1 MKLVLF
7 EDSQFSNLLPLSYFR
22 PVWELRCGMNRLFEK
37 IQNLFPADTV
47 HYLARQ
53 YLMENYLDPSRCF
66 FPSSE
71 NSADLLLLNG
81 RWLAD
86 LSQPQLL
93 EDIPQ
98 NSVFTCDNSIVA
110 WRTNKKGLESY
121 FEQGILLSERVL
133 NDFNSR
139 PITVD
144 LIRYPW
150 DLIDR
155 NGSEIIKDIR
165 MMKILN
171 QQQGKIDRGSH
182 LLGKENIF
190 LGKGSRI
197 MPGVVL
203 DAEEGPIWIGQ
214 NTRVLPNAV
223 LRGPLAI
230 GDHCLVK
237 IAAKIYENTSVGP
250 VCKVGGEIE
259 GSIIQEF
266 SNKQHDGFLG
276 HSYLGAWIN
285 IGADTNNSDLKNNYG
300 EISVYLNDRSIN
312 TGKRFLGLTIGD
324 HSKTGIN
331 TMFNTGTVVGV
342 NCNIYGEG
350 FPPKFIPSFS
360 WGGAAGFREF
370 QFEKALEV
378 AKIVMDR
385 RKVTF
390 TDHHL
395 KLFEAVKQLSL
406 KIENRVRIQ

>member
-1 MKLVLF
+1 
-7 EDSQFSNLLPLSYFR
+7 
-22 PVWELRCGMNRLFEK
+22 
-37 IQNLFPADTV
+37 
-47 HYLARQ
+47 
-53 YLMENYLDPSRCF
+53 
-66 FPSSE
+66 
-71 NSADLLLLNG
+71 
-81 RWLAD
+81 
-86 LSQPQLL
+86 
-93 EDIPQ
+93 
-98 NSVFTCDNSIVA
+98 
-110 WRTNKKGLESY
+110 
-121 FEQGILLSERVL
+121 
-133 NDFNSR
+133 
-139 PITVD
+139 
-144 LIRYPW
+144 
-150 DLIDR
+150 
-155 NGSEIIKDIR
+155 

-259 GSIIQEF
+259 GCIIQEF

-312 TGKRFLGLTIGD
+312 TGKRFLGLTMGD

>member
-1 MKLVLF
+1 MVLF
-7 EDSQFSNLLPLSYFR
+7 EDSQFSYLLPLCYFR

-37 IQNLFPADTV
+37 IQNLFPAAPI

-53 YLMENYLDPSRCF
+53 YLMEYYLDSSRCF
-66 FPSSE
+66 FPSSWKGT
-71 NSADLLLLNG
+71 DLLLLNG
-81 RWLAD
+81 RLLAD
-86 LSQPQLL
+86 SSQRQLL

-98 NSVFTCDNSIVA
+98 NSVFTCDDSVIA
-110 WRTNKKGLESY
+110 WRTNKKSLESY
-121 FEQGILLSERVL
+121 FEQGLLLSERVL
-133 NDFNSR
+133 NDFNSQ

-144 LIRYPW
+144 LIHYPW
-150 DLIDR
+150 DLIEQ
-155 NGSEIIKDIR
+155 NGSEIIKDVEV
-165 MMKILN
+165 MKILG
-171 QQQGKIDRGSH
+171 QHQGKIDRGSH

-203 DAEEGPIWIGQ
+203 DAENGPIWIGQ

-276 HSYLGAWIN
+276 HAYLGAWIN

-312 TGKRFLGLTIGD
+312 TGKRFLGLIMGD

-360 WGGAAGFREF
+360 WGGPAAIREF
-370 QFEKALEV
+370 QFDKALEV
-378 AKIVMDR
+378 ARIVMDR
-385 RKVTF
+385 RKIAF
-390 TDHHL
+390 TNNHL